1 MGVYVTEQPA
11 EVALVAARVQGNPP
25 NEPVPLLE
33 KLIVPVG
40 LVGLVAE
47 VSVTFAVQVVA

>member
-1 MGVYVTEQPA
+1 MYVTEQPA